1 MFNAR
6 IFAPKSLIVF
16 FIVALAYI
24 YLYNYRNNSPINVGI
39 AAPDFEIKTLDNKH
53 FRLSDIHIK
62 KAIIFFK
69 NNTFFTKHYL
79 QFIEELKVLNRDNS
93 IYIVLFF
100 DKQRDPE
107 KILSTIEK
115 NERLKQFKNIIYI
128 TDIKKVSRQYGV
140 RSWPH
145 FYLLDKD
152 NVVIYQAKTPSINKI
167 KIFL

>member
-24 YLYNYRNNSPINVGI
+24 YLFNFRNNTPLNTGVAGY
-39 AAPDFEIKTLDNKH
+39 DFEIKTLDNKL

-69 NNTFFTKHYL
+69 DNTFFTKHYL
-79 QFIEELKVLNRDNS
+79 QFIEELKELNKDNS

-100 DKQRDPE
+100 DIQQDPG

-115 NERLKQFKNIIYI
+115 NTPFRQLKDITYI
-128 TDIKKVSRQYGV
+128 TDIKKVTRQYGIK
-140 RSWPH
+140 SWPH
-145 FYLLDKD
+145 FYLLNKD